1 MLINHNLGE
10 PIQWTIGNQATGKT
24 DTWPGR
30 LVRVDHDSTDDR
42 GRRGT
47 IAVCILER
55 LNLQGEKY
63 LAVARILELY
73 VDPRAYRIPELDTP
87 SVPQLL
93 AKIADARQ
101 AVFQRGQGV
110 EIGTPTGEAV
120 DATVSD
126 DVPLEAAGTLPF

>member
-55 LNLQGEKY
+55 L
-63 LAVARILELY
+63 ILELY

-101 AVFQRGQGV
+101 AVFQRGQGIEV
-110 EIGTPTGEAV
+110 GSPTGEAV

-126 DVPLEAAGTLPF
+126 DVAAVGNLPF